1 MKTPLLLSLSAVGA
15 IALAIAAYQWGAH
28 GAGGKGAGVAP
39 VPAASAPQ
47 ETKVD
52 PANGRRVLYWHDP
65 MSPGTRFDKPGKS
78 PFMDMQLVPVYADE
92 AAGAGVAVSS
102 AVAQSL
108 GMRTALVRRAD
119 LSTQVDTV
127 GVVTQNERA
136 TQVVQSR
143 VTGYIEKLNV
153 RAVLD
158 PVRKD
163 QPLATLYA
171 PEWASALEEYLG
183 VRKAN
188 VGAALVD
195 AARSRLRLLSIPDD
209 LVERSEQTGIAQSR
223 FNLLAP
229 GAGVVAELGVR
240 EGAMVS
246 PGMTLFRIVDLG
258 SVWVIADVPEALSSQ
273 VRVGSAA
280 EVQVAG
286 VGSPI
291 AGKLS
296 AILPDVDLVTRTV
309 KGRIELRNPGLMLK
323 PGMFVRVTFRPS
335 NASQALLIPQ
345 EAVIATGKR
354 NVVILVED
362 GGKYRPVDVK
372 LGRESGGEVEVL
384 SGLSE
389 GQRVLSSGQFLLD
402 SEASLKS
409 GLGRLDSGKASTTAA
424 VAHAGQG
431 TVKSMAPGEIAIA
444 HGPIASLKWGAM
456 TMTFKTPPGGLPGGL
471 KVGEMV
477 RFEFVQQGDDYVL
490 QSIQPQTAGVRP

>member
-1 MKTPLLLSLSAVGA
+1 MN
-15 IALAIAAYQWGAH
+15 
-28 GAGGKGAGVAP
+28 AGTAP
-39 VPAASAPQ
+39 VPVASAPQ
-47 ETKVD
+47 ATKVD

-65 MSPGTRFDKPGKS
+65 MSPGSRFDKPGKS

-92 AAGAGVAVSS
+92 AMGAGVTVSP

-119 LSTQVDTV
+119 LSAQVDTV

-143 VTGYIEKLNV
+143 VTGYIEKLHV

-195 AARSRLRLLSIPDD
+195 AARARLRLLSIPDD
-209 LVERSEQTGIAQSR
+209 VVERSEQSGNAQSR
-223 FNLLAP
+223 FTLMAP
-229 GAGVVAELGVR
+229 VAGVVAELGIR

-258 SVWVIADVPEALSSQ
+258 SVWVIADVPEAMSSQ

-286 VGSPI
+286 VSSPI

-309 KGRIELRNPGLMLK
+309 KGRIELRNPGLALK
-323 PGMFVRVTFRPS
+323 PGMFVRITLRPP

-345 EAVIATGKR
+345 EAVIVTGR
-354 NVVILVED
+354 RSVVIVVEES
-362 GGKYRPVDVK
+362 GTYRPVDVR
-372 LGRESGGEVEVL
+372 LGRESGGEVEIL

-409 GLGRLDSGKASTTAA
+409 GLGRLENGKASKPAA
-424 VAHAGQG
+424 PATHAGQG
-431 TVKSMAPGEIAIA
+431 TVKSIAPGEIAIA

-456 TMTFKTPPGGLPGGL
+456 TMTFKSPPGGLSGGL
-471 KVGEMV
+471 TVGEQV

-490 QSIQPQTAGVRP
+490 QTIQRQTAGARP

>member
-15 IALAIAAYQWGAH
+15 MALAVAAYQWGIH
-28 GAGGKGAGVAP
+28 RAGGMTAGVAP
-39 VPAASAPQ
+39 VPAASAPP
-47 ETKVD
+47 EAKVD
-52 PANGRRVLYWHDP
+52 PTNGRRVLYWHDP
-65 MSPGTRFDKPGKS
+65 MAPGTRFDKPGKS

-92 AAGAGVAVSS
+92 AAGTGVAVSP

-119 LSTQVDTV
+119 LSTLVDTV

-143 VTGYIEKLNV
+143 VAGFVEKLHV

-158 PVRKD
+158 PVRKE
-163 QPLATLYA
+163 QPLVTLYA

-183 VRKAN
+183 VHKAN

-195 AARSRLRLLSIPDD
+195 AARARLRLLSIPDD
-209 LVERSEQTGIAQSR
+209 VVERSERSGIAQSR
-223 FNLLAP
+223 FDLLAP
-229 GAGVVAELGVR
+229 GSGVVAELGVR

-291 AGKLS
+291 TGKLS

-335 NASQALLIPQ
+335 SASQALLIPQ

-354 NVVILVED
+354 SVVILVED
-362 GGKYRPVDVK
+362 GGRYHPVDVK
-372 LGRESGGEVEVL
+372 LGRESGDDVEVL
-384 SGLSE
+384 AGLTE
-389 GQRVLSSGQFLLD
+389 GQKVLSSGQFLFD

-409 GLGRLDSGKASTTAA
+409 GLGRLDTGKTATPTP

-431 TVKSMAPGEIAIA
+431 TVKSIAPGEIAID

-456 TMTFKTPPGGLPGGL
+456 TMTFKSPLGGLPSGL
-471 KVGEMV
+471 KVGAQV

-490 QSIQPQTAGVRP
+490 QSIQQKAAGVRP